1 MPAGHRLA
9 PPLTHVHKF
18 GGSSLAD
25 TGRFRSV
32 CALLDDDAAAHRVV
46 VVSAMQGT
54 TDALLA
60 LIAEAREGGDWMP
73 AWAALRSRHL
83 TVADALREEQI
94 PPSPPFSKGGAA
106 STLSAFSN
114 EGAASA
120 LPASAKA
127 GGVVSTLSASEKEE
141 IEASAFPPFEKGG
154 QGGFALPRATATADR
169 PVPLHDALL
178 EGFDILRN
186 ELAALADAGDADRI
200 AARLQGY
207 GELWSSLLLQAALGG
222 AAAGWERLDAREVL
236 VVHPGEMGAGVDREQ
251 SRARL
256 HAWRANHRG
265 RDIVV
270 TGFVARDA
278 RGEATTLGR
287 NGSDYSASIFA
298 DLFDADAL
306 TIWTDVDG
314 VLSADPRLV
323 PDAVCLPAISYAEAC
338 ELAYFGARVL
348 HPQTLAPVQARGIPV
363 RIRNT
368 LRPQAPGTLICADGD
383 AAPTAFGGGPVKGL
397 SLVDDLAVLELTG
410 NGLVG
415 VPGIAERLFAALHG
429 AGVSVTMISQGSSEH
444 SICCVVRAG
453 QAERGR
459 DAILTAFADAIAD
472 GQAQGVQVTGDLCVL
487 AAVGDGMVG
496 HHGVAARLFG
506 GLAQARVNV
515 RAIAQGASERNLSVA
530 IARADATRALRAAH
544 AAFWLSPQTVSIGLI
559 GPGNVGRT
567 LLRQLAE
574 VAPGLRERSGVDLR
588 LRAIGNSRGMT
599 LDHAAMAPAE
609 ALDRL
614 GAGSAQPIDLDA
626 FAAHVRAEHLP
637 HAMIVDC
644 SASDAVAAK
653 YPEWLAAGIHVVTP
667 NKHAGSGD
675 WARYAAIAAAR
686 RAGGGRFLYEATVGA
701 GLPVILTLRSL
712 LDTGDVLHGIDGML
726 SGTLAWLFNSYDGSR
741 PFSALV
747 REARELGYTEPD
759 PRDDLSGLDVARK
772 LVILAREAGRALSL
786 DDVDVESLVPESLR
800 QASLDE
806 FLARLEELDA
816 PMRARLD
823 AAHADGCRLRHLAR
837 LGEDGR
843 ASVGVVALPADHA
856 CCHTRLTDNL
866 VQFRSAR
873 YAENP
878 LVVQGPG
885 AGPEVTAAGVFGD
898 VLAIAQSL
906 GARS

>member
-1 MPAGHRLA
+1 M
-9 PPLTHVHKF
+9 HKF

-25 TGRFRSV
+25 VGRFRSA

-46 VVSAMQGT
+46 VASAMQGT

-60 LIAEAREGGDWMP
+60 LIADAHRGSDWMP

-83 TVADALREEQI
+83 AVADALQPAQRTFASLHNARAGQAEAL
-94 PPSPPFSKGGAA
+94 AA
-106 STLSAFSN
+106 AET
-114 EGAASA
+114 
-120 LPASAKA
+120 P
-127 GGVVSTLSASEKEE
+127 V
-141 IEASAFPPFEKGG
+141 
-154 QGGFALPRATATADR
+154 R
-169 PVPLHDALL
+169 PGLHEALL
-178 EGFDILRN
+178 DGFDALRN
-186 ELAALADAGDADRI
+186 ELAALPADGERLERAATRI
-200 AARLQGY
+200 QGY

-222 AAAGWERLDAREVL
+222 TAAGWERLDAREVL

-256 HAWRANHRG
+256 HAWRARNRG
-265 RDIVV
+265 RDVVV
-270 TGFVARDA
+270 TGFIARDA
-278 RGEATTLGR
+278 HGEATTLGR

-383 AAPTAFGGGPVKGL
+383 ATPTAFGGGPVKGL

-459 DAILTAFADAIAD
+459 DAIRAAFADAIAD
-472 GQAQGVQVTGDLCVL
+472 GQAQGVQVTGDICVL

-599 LDHAAMAPAE
+599 LDHAAIAPAE

-614 GAGSAQPIDLDA
+614 GADSAQTLDLDA

-701 GLPVILTLRSL
+701 GLPVILTLRNL

-726 SGTLAWLFNSYDGSR
+726 SGTLAWLFNSYGCSSR

-747 REARELGYTEPD
+747 REARGLGYTEPD

-772 LVILAREAGRALSL
+772 LVILAREAGRELSL
-786 DDVDVESLVPESLR
+786 DDVEVESLVPESLR

-816 PMRARLD
+816 PMQARLD

-843 ASVGVVALPADHA
+843 ASVGVVALAADHA

-873 YAENP
+873 YADNP